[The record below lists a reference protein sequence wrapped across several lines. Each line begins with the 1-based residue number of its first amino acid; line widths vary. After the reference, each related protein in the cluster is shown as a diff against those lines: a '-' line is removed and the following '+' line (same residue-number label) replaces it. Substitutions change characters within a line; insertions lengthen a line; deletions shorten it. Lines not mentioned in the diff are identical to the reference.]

1 MPTNTPL
8 TLEALEGILGRR
20 NDGEKLF
27 GKLDALDAG
36 LQAVKG
42 EIAHLSARLSRAEEA
57 NMRLEKSN
65 AEYAATIEKLRLEV
79 GELKISSAVD
89 RAKLGTIVAGATLM
103 ISGLVS
109 WLVNF
114 VMKGPS
120 GK

>member
-1 MPTNTPL
+1 MPTPL

-27 GKLDALDAG
+27 SKLDAMEAA
-36 LQAVKG
+36 LQAVNR
-42 EIAHLSARLSRAEEA
+42 EIMAMSARLTQAEET
-57 NMRLEKSN
+57 NKRLEKSN
-65 AEYAATIEKLRLEV
+65 ADYAATIEKLRQEV
-79 GELKISSAVD
+79 GDLKISSAVD

-109 WLVNF
+109 WWVNY
-114 VMKGPS
+114 VMKGPG